1 MIPHQYVYEKLV
13 TDRHAQIW
21 HEMQHI
27 RMLSQIRQRQ
37 TFIRLTIGSFGRV
50 LISLGSYMQRV
61 GQQHD
66 ASLILK
72 VDTSNP

>member
-1 MIPHQYVYEKLV
+1 MVPHQYVYEKLV
-13 TDRHAQIW
+13 TDRHAQIR

-27 RMLSQIRQRQ
+27 HMLSHIRQQR
-37 TFIRLTIGSFGRV
+37 TFIRLTIGSFGRL

-66 ASLILK
+66 ASLVLK